1 MWHCGQNGATARS
14 AGVLPTGFEAEEVV
28 MIMVVDPENVPEGLR
43 RCRERERDDALMK
56 SADAMH
62 CAFQAI
68 ADWNSTM
75 AVFG

>member
-1 MWHCGQNGATARS
+1 
-14 AGVLPTGFEAEEVV
+14 

>member
-1 MWHCGQNGATARS
+1 MSPKVFADA
-14 AGVLPTGFEAEEVV
+14 V
-28 MIMVVDPENVPEGLR
+28 
-43 RCRERERDDALMK
+43 RERDDALMK

-68 ADWNSTM
+68 ADRNSTM